1 MADNIIDLGFGIA
14 FSDEQIEAEAEK
26 IVKIL
31 NAAIDKGAKFNVADK
46 VKTDAS
52 IETLQ
57 KLSNKMI
64 KGFKNIPAENYQE
77 QINQLMQ
84 IQTIGKA
91 LQKLGQSENLFSG
104 LKIDGKQV
112 NDIEQMQNAIKNLQE
127 SIVSLQ
133 SLKGAQS
140 IFPQE
145 LTGKAVQ
152 TLMTNLKKSVSD
164 KLNEYAKGNITEL
177 DESTLKEMLTIQA
190 VKQRYNTKDNSFRD
204 MNADNAR
211 ISKFDFTKD
220 LGLQNV
226 SKEIQ
231 DRIQEQYQKA
241 VQNIDVS
248 ALRILADD
256 KIRDGFKN
264 FQLIPDKTVEDAGTK
279 ARESISKQIDK
290 IKTQIQDISSL
301 LYSKGFKT
309 TDKQSGDVL
318 QLKKLLEQYKNLTGT
333 ISKEDFL
340 NIYDTGLGSKTNHAD
355 FSDKEWNKINPD
367 PNAAK
372 EAESAKQIQQLET
385 ELKKEK
391 VLRESAEK
399 SKAEADKAVTAKEK
413 EIDQLQQQI
422 NLLNPLRNK
431 VQNIF
436 TGLGGSNEEFNASW
450 EDVGKVL
457 LKDIDI
463 CEQFKKALPN
473 AKNLN
478 DVRDI
483 FALFENYSYDL
494 NNLKNTKT
502 PNELRN
508 NLINDLKVLTPPDT
522 NNNIE
527 NDTNKINENTEA
539 IEKNTA
545 AKRENAETPPPTDP
559 VPKNNLTPP
568 VNTTPKNTEP
578 SPTPQNN
585 IDNITVNTEKI
596 KNAIS
601 SAINQGSY
609 IIENIEVNQDKLAS
623 IKQNID
629 NAFGS
634 IKINA
639 DTTEAETKLQALSE
653 KFKTMRITV
662 DAAGAGAAA
671 ENLNVA
677 PKYNID
683 IAVSQESLT
692 GLKSAIQEVLNS
704 QPAVKLTN
712 IDTSGAVISN
722 LVLNDEIVAELKN
735 KIQSQIGSIQ
745 IDISVPKI
753 ESVADIL
760 KNDII
765 EQLNNFKNIDSGALD
780 VIKNWEVYISRLA
793 DKIAALYTGIKNVVS
808 ATATNSNSLQ
818 ASNLATDSKT
828 QTNEGAKQ
836 VQQANSK
843 TEQAQIQTSEA
854 AKQTAE
860 AEKQKK
866 QAEAKTAESKK
877 QTIEAQKQSA
887 ANSQYGATNK
897 DYAANTLKELHILF
911 SKTQKKYFAEGLTQQ
926 LKAKQTEIL
935 KLVDNVQ
942 RKEKAYTQGNV
953 ERINAMK
960 QSYIEMFNLFMS
972 ASPHKGNAFNFNSK
986 QMLTETDNMAKTLQT
1001 RNVTDYD
1008 EAILSFKQ
1016 KVGEIQTALADLNNV
1031 SYKDL
1036 KKLENRISG
1045 ICTRFEKLKSNISHS
1060 ISQDGSGK
1068 AYVSQTNKE
1077 LKKLFAKGN
1086 DPRLSAN
1093 YAEQLMKQQTAIE
1106 ELMNKIETKQ
1116 NAYTQKNIDKVNT
1129 MKQAYADMLNTFIKA
1144 SPSNGSAFGFDP
1156 TKMTAELDKLSG
1168 KLQFKHITSLNDT
1181 IAQLKQQI
1189 ITLNPSISKAG
1200 SMSEQELK
1208 DLQTKILGI
1217 TTQFIKLRD
1226 IARESLSNDTSISSI
1241 NKLNARFDDLIAKM
1255 QRYYAQNTKIQ
1266 RDHNI
1271 DSQFRS
1277 MVSSAQTMERST
1289 ANLNQL
1295 NSQYQMLRN
1304 TIESKGLTG
1313 RSIGDELKYIA
1324 EKIGLK
1330 AILGNQVYRVIGYFK
1345 QMVTVV
1351 KQIDT
1356 GMTSLKRV
1364 SDETAQS
1371 YKKFLQSAKGDAKEL
1386 GSELNSVV
1394 DATSSFARLGYNLQE
1409 SNKLAQNAIMYKNVG
1424 WLDIE
1429 TATNDLVSTMKA
1441 FNITAEDS
1449 IKIVD
1454 TFDTLGNKFALTSA
1468 DVGSG
1473 LKTSAS
1479 ALAAANN
1486 TMEQSAAMITAITEI
1501 TQDSSNAGNA
1511 LKVLAMR
1518 LRGASAELQEEGE
1531 DVEGLCDSTSKLRD
1545 KLQSLAGVDIMQD
1558 EDTFKSTYQIMSEI
1572 AHEWD
1577 KISDINQAALLETI
1591 AGKTRANQVAA
1602 LLNNWSQA
1610 EKALE
1615 NSLNSAGTAAK
1626 ENEIYLDS
1634 IEGKI
1639 VQLKATAQG
1648 LSNDLINSSWIKG
1661 FVDTINTVLTGFDSI
1676 TDGLQKLSDKL
1687 DHTKNKE
1694 ISKYFDTWK
1703 SVPSILTAV
1712 TVALTAMKKEVGMKM
1727 PFTPATEF
1735 MHKPENCWEA
1745 LMPVYQSAA

>member
-14 FSDEQIEAEAEK
+14 FSDEQIEAEADK

-46 VKTDAS
+46 VKTDKS

-57 KLSNKMI
+57 KLNNKMI

-104 LKIDGKQV
+104 LKIDGKQI

-152 TLMTNLKKSVSD
+152 AAMKNLKKSVSD
-164 KLNEYAKGNITEL
+164 KLNEYAKGNIKEL

-204 MNADNAR
+204 IKADSAR

-220 LGLQNV
+220 LNLPDI
-226 SKEIQ
+226 SKELQ
-231 DRIQEQYQKA
+231 DKIQEQYQKA

-248 ALRILADD
+248 VLRTMANDRIIDA
-256 KIRDGFKN
+256 FKS
-264 FQLIPDKTVEDAGTK
+264 FQLIPEETIEDAGEQTGESLKKQKTK
-279 ARESISKQIDK
+279 LENEIKDLSDKFHGNDGYKFDPTKDTSEALQKLKNSLKQYSNLIGEMSREDLLGIIDK
-290 IKTQIQDISSL
+290 GENIKTSLSELNYDEWFKIKPDELDGSFDQLGKKVQDIFTNF
-301 LYSKGFKT
+301 YKT
-309 TDKQSGDVL
+309 DD
-318 QLKKLLEQYKNLTGT
+318 
-333 ISKEDFL
+333 
-340 NIYDTGLGSKTNHAD
+340 
-355 FSDKEWNKINPD
+355 
-367 PNAAK
+367 
-372 EAESAKQIQQLET
+372 
-385 ELKKEK
+385 
-391 VLRESAEK
+391 
-399 SKAEADKAVTAKEK
+399 
-413 EIDQLQQQI
+413 
-422 NLLNPLRNK
+422 
-431 VQNIF
+431 
-436 TGLGGSNEEFNASW
+436 EFYEYWDSI
-450 EDVGKVL
+450 GKVVRN
-457 LKDIDI
+457 DIDI
-463 CEQFKKALPN
+463 CEQFKKTLSDVTNGDNVKDVIGNIKDVFYDIQEYSSELTKTKEPEEIAKLKDQLLSDLQTYTPSNANINQNTENINANTKAVEENTDAKQKNAASPPPAASVTNNNPKPTENTAPVTDTALQSQITDLIN
-473 AKNLN
+473 KLN
-478 DVRDI
+478 DVKG
-483 FALFENYSYDL
+483 LS
-494 NNLKNTKT
+494 
-502 PNELRN
+502 
-508 NLINDLKVLTPPDT
+508 V
-522 NNNIE
+522 NI
-527 NDTNKINENTEA
+527 KGH
-539 IEKNTA
+539 IE
-545 AKRENAETPPPTDP
+545 D
-559 VPKNNLTPP
+559 
-568 VNTTPKNTEP
+568 
-578 SPTPQNN
+578 
-585 IDNITVNTEKI
+585 ITVDVEKV
-596 KNAIS
+596 KSAIS

-609 IIENIEVNQDKLAS
+609 VIENIAVNQDKLTS

-634 IKINA
+634 IKVNA

-653 KFKTMRITV
+653 KFKTIPITV
-662 DAAGAGAAA
+662 DAASTNAVI
-671 ENLNVA
+671 ENLKSV
-677 PKYNID
+677 PKYSINVT
-683 IAVSQESLT
+683 ASQESLT
-692 GLKSAIQEVLNS
+692 GIKSAIQEALNS
-704 QPAVKLTN
+704 QPAIKLTN

-735 KIQSQIGSIQ
+735 KIQSQIGNIQ
-745 IDISVPKI
+745 IDISVPRI
-753 ESVADIL
+753 ESVADII

-765 EQLNNFKNIDSGALD
+765 EQLNSFKNIDSGALD

-793 DKIAALYTGIKNVVS
+793 DKITALYTGIKNVIS
-808 ATATNSNSLQ
+808 TTAANSNSLQ
-818 ASNLATDSKT
+818 ASNLSTDSQA
-828 QTNEGAKQ
+828 QTNEGVKQ
-836 VQQANSK
+836 VQQASSK

-860 AEKQKK
+860 AKQQTE
-866 QAEAKTAESKK
+866 QAKAKTAEAQK
-877 QTIEAQKQSA
+877 QTQEAQKQSA
-887 ANSQYGATNK
+887 AESKQNK
-897 DYAANTLKELHILF
+897 SDNQKYSEATLKELNKLF
-911 SKTQKKYFAEGLTQQ
+911 ASGDRANLSESFTQQ
-926 LKAKQTEIL
+926 LKT
-935 KLVDNVQ
+935 
-942 RKEKAYTQGNV
+942 
-953 ERINAMK
+953 K
-960 QSYIEMFNLFMS
+960 QSE
-972 ASPHKGNAFNFNSK
+972 
-986 QMLTETDNMAKTLQT
+986 
-1001 RNVTDYD
+1001 
-1008 EAILSFKQ
+1008 
-1016 KVGEIQTALADLNNV
+1016 
-1031 SYKDL
+1031 
-1036 KKLENRISG
+1036 
-1045 ICTRFEKLKSNISHS
+1045 
-1060 ISQDGSGK
+1060 
-1068 AYVSQTNKE
+1068 
-1077 LKKLFAKGN
+1077 
-1086 DPRLSAN
+1086 
-1093 YAEQLMKQQTAIE
+1093 
-1106 ELMNKIETKQ
+1106 IETLVKQIGTEQ
-1116 NAYTQKNIDKVNT
+1116 NAYTQENIDKIAA
-1129 MKQAYADMLNTFIKA
+1129 MKKAYADMLAVFIKT
-1144 SPSNGSAFGFDP
+1144 SPDSNSAFGFDP
-1156 TKMTAELDKLSG
+1156 TKMNAELDKLSG
-1168 KLQFKHITSLNDT
+1168 KLQFKHITSLNGK
-1181 IAQLKQQI
+1181 IAQLKQEI
-1189 ITLNPSISKAG
+1189 SDLIPSISKAG
-1200 SMSEQELK
+1200 SMGEQDLK
-1208 DLQTKILGI
+1208 DLQTKIIGI
-1217 TTQFIKLRD
+1217 TTQFTNLRD
-1226 IARESLSNDTSISSI
+1226 TARESLSNDTSISSI

-1289 ANLNQL
+1289 TNLNQL

-1364 SDETAQS
+1364 SEETAES
-1371 YKKFLQSAKGDAKEL
+1371 YKKFLQSAKGDAREL

-1409 SNKLAQNAIMYKNVG
+1409 SSKLAQNAIMYKNVG

-1545 KLQSLAGVDIMQD
+1545 KLQSLAGVDIMLD
-1558 EDTFKSTYQIMSEI
+1558 ENTFKSTYQIMSEI
-1572 AHEWD
+1572 AHEWNN
-1577 KISDINQAALLETI
+1577 ISDVNQAALLETI

-1626 ENEIYLDS
+1626 ENEVYLDS

-1661 FVDTINTVLTGFDSI
+1661 FVDTINTILTGLDSVTEGLEKFSENFDKK
-1676 TDGLQKLSDKL
+1676 T
-1687 DHTKNKE
+1687 NV
-1694 ISKYFDTWK
+1694 SKYFDTWK

-1712 TVALTAMKKEVGMKM
+1712 TAALTAMKKEVGMKM

>member
-1 MADNIIDLGFGIA
+1 MGDNVIDLGFGIA
-14 FSDEQIEAEAEK
+14 FSDEQIEAEADK

-31 NAAIDKGAKFNVADK
+31 NAAIDKGAKFNIADK
-46 VKTDAS
+46 VKADAS

-57 KLSNKMI
+57 KLNSKMI
-64 KGFKNIPAENYQE
+64 KSFKNIPVKNYQE

-112 NDIEQMQNAIKNLQE
+112 NDVEQMQKAIKNLQE
-127 SIVSLQ
+127 SIISLQ

-152 TLMTNLKKSVSD
+152 ASMKNLKKNISD
-164 KLNEYAKGNITEL
+164 RLNAYSRGNSKEL
-177 DESTLKEMLTIQA
+177 DESTLKDMVSLQA
-190 VKQRYNTKDNSFRD
+190 LKQRYDIKNDKFRD
-204 MNADNAR
+204 INVNNAKIN
-211 ISKFDFTKD
+211 KFDFTKD
-220 LGLQNV
+220 LELKDM

-231 DRIQEQYQKA
+231 DKIQAQYQKA

-248 ALRILADD
+248 VLRTLTDD
-256 KIRDGFKN
+256 KIKDAFKN
-264 FQLIPDKTVEDAGTK
+264 FQLIPDKAVEDAGTK
-279 ARESISKQIDK
+279 AAESIQKQVSK
-290 IKTQIQDISSL
+290 IKEEIENVSSL
-301 LYSKGFKT
+301 LYVKGFT
-309 TDKQSGDVL
+309 TTNAQSGDVL
-318 QLKKLLEQYKNLTGT
+318 KLKKLLEQYKNLTGT

-340 NIYDTGLGSKTNHAD
+340 NIYETGLGSKINHAD

-367 PNAAK
+367 PNAVK
-372 EAESAKQIQQLET
+372 EAENAKKIQQLES

-391 VLRESAEK
+391 TFREIAEK
-399 SKAEADKAVTAKEK
+399 SKAEADKAVIAKEK
-413 EIDQLQQQI
+413 EISQLQQQ
-422 NLLNPLRNK
+422 LNILDPVRK
-431 VQNIF
+431 EAEDKF
-436 TGLGGSNEEFNASW
+436 TEHGGGTEEFEARW
-450 EDVGKVL
+450 EDVGKIL
-457 LKDIDI
+457 QKDVDI
-463 CEQFKKALPN
+463 CNQFKKALN
-473 AKNLN
+473 GIKDFGGIHKVLTA
-478 DVRDI
+478 V
-483 FALFENYSYDL
+483 ENYSYDL
-494 NNLKNTKT
+494 NDPKKSKT
-502 PNELRN
+502 PEVLRN
-508 NLINDLKVLTPPDT
+508 NLLTDLTALTPPDIKK
-522 NNNIE
+522 NSE
-527 NDTNKINENTEA
+527 NKNSSQTDSSYASELQDVEELQKAVDKLKEKIDEKTKAIKSEATAMTEASSTEVAELEKITEAVKTLQKAIQDVGKINVHTPSADTSQNA
-539 IEKNTA
+539 PEKISG
-545 AKRENAETPPPTDP
+545 TPM
-559 VPKNNLTPP
+559 
-568 VNTTPKNTEP
+568 NTEP
-578 SPTPQNN
+578 SPTPQNK
-585 IDNITVNTEKI
+585 IDNITVNAEKI

-609 IIENIEVNQDKLAS
+609 VIENIEVDQNRLAS

-629 NAFGS
+629 NALVN
-634 IKINA
+634 IKVNA
-639 DTTEAETKLQALSE
+639 DTSEAETKLQALSD
-653 KFKTMRITV
+653 KFKTIPITV
-662 DAAGAGAAA
+662 DAASTSSVI
-671 ENLNVA
+671 ENLKSVSKYSINVA
-677 PKYNID
+677 
-683 IAVSQESLT
+683 ASQESLM
-692 GLKSAIQEVLNS
+692 GLKSAIQEALNS
-704 QPAVKLTN
+704 QPAVKLAN

-722 LVLNDEIVAELKN
+722 LVLNEEIVAELKN
-735 KIQSQIGSIQ
+735 KIQNQIGNIQ
-745 IDISVPKI
+745 IDISIPKI

-765 EQLNNFKNIDSGALD
+765 KQFNNFKNIDNGALD

-793 DKIAALYTGIKNVVS
+793 DKITALYSGIKSVISVTTASPKAVPASTPS
-808 ATATNSNSLQ
+808 ATSKPQ
-818 ASNLATDSKT
+818 AAEDN
-828 QTNEGAKQ
+828 KQ

-860 AEKQKK
+860 AKQQTE
-866 QAEAKTAESKK
+866 QAKAKTAEAQK
-877 QTIEAQKQSA
+877 QTQEAQKQSA
-887 ANSQYGATNK
+887 AESKQNK
-897 DYAANTLKELHILF
+897 SDNQKYSEATLKELNKLF
-911 SKTQKKYFAEGLTQQ
+911 ASGDRANLSESFTQQ
-926 LKAKQTEIL
+926 LKT
-935 KLVDNVQ
+935 
-942 RKEKAYTQGNV
+942 
-953 ERINAMK
+953 K
-960 QSYIEMFNLFMS
+960 QSE
-972 ASPHKGNAFNFNSK
+972 
-986 QMLTETDNMAKTLQT
+986 
-1001 RNVTDYD
+1001 
-1008 EAILSFKQ
+1008 
-1016 KVGEIQTALADLNNV
+1016 
-1031 SYKDL
+1031 
-1036 KKLENRISG
+1036 
-1045 ICTRFEKLKSNISHS
+1045 
-1060 ISQDGSGK
+1060 
-1068 AYVSQTNKE
+1068 
-1077 LKKLFAKGN
+1077 
-1086 DPRLSAN
+1086 
-1093 YAEQLMKQQTAIE
+1093 
-1106 ELMNKIETKQ
+1106 IETLVKQIGTEQ
-1116 NAYTQKNIDKVNT
+1116 NAYTQENIDKIAA
-1129 MKQAYADMLNTFIKA
+1129 MKKAYADMLAVFIKA
-1144 SPSNGSAFGFDP
+1144 SPDSNGAFGFDP
-1156 TKMTAELDKLSG
+1156 TKMNAELDKLSG
-1168 KLQFKHITSLNDT
+1168 KLQFKHITSLNGK
-1181 IAQLKQQI
+1181 IAQLKQEI
-1189 ITLNPSISKAG
+1189 SDLIPSISKAG
-1200 SMSEQELK
+1200 SMGEQDLK
-1208 DLQTKILGI
+1208 DLQTKIIGI
-1217 TTQFIKLRD
+1217 TTQFTNLRD
-1226 IARESLSNDTSISSI
+1226 TARESLSNDTSISSI
-1241 NKLNARFDDLIAKM
+1241 NKLNAKFDDLIAKM

-1271 DSQFRS
+1271 DSQFKS

-1289 ANLNQL
+1289 TNLNQL

-1345 QMVTVV
+1345 QMITVV
-1351 KQIDT
+1351 RQIDT

-1364 SDETAQS
+1364 SEETAES
-1371 YKKFLQSAKGDAKEL
+1371 YKKFLQSAKSDAREL

-1394 DATSSFARLGYNLQE
+1394 DATSSFARLGYDLQE
-1409 SNKLAQNAIMYKNVG
+1409 SSKLAQNAIMYKNVG

-1545 KLQSLAGVDIMQD
+1545 KLQSLAGVDIMLD
-1558 EDTFKSTYQIMSEI
+1558 ENTFKSTYQIMSEI
-1572 AHEWD
+1572 AHEWNN
-1577 KISDINQAALLETI
+1577 ISDVNQAALLETI

-1626 ENEIYLDS
+1626 ENEVYLDS

-1661 FVDTINTVLTGFDSI
+1661 FVDTINTILTGLDSVTEGLEKFSENFDKK
-1676 TDGLQKLSDKL
+1676 T
-1687 DHTKNKE
+1687 NV
-1694 ISKYFDTWK
+1694 SKYFDTWK

-1712 TVALTAMKKEVGMKM
+1712 TAALTAMKKEVGMKM